1 MAVRIVLRGN
11 SGSGKTAL
19 SKRLQE
25 ALGPNTMRISHDTVR
40 MEILNV
46 RGEEGVRR
54 STPLLIE
61 LLRYGRAHSAVTIL
75 EGILPSSAYAPLFA
89 AAADLFGAESLFAYY
104 YDLPFAETLARH
116 ATKPNRADFGEAEM
130 RRWWQGR
137 DLVASLRETVFGP
150 ELSLEEAA
158 AQVLRDVRGE

>member
-1 MAVRIVLRGN
+1 MAVLIVLRGN

-89 AAADLFGAESLFAYY
+89 AAADLFGYY

-116 ATKPNRADFGEAEM
+116 ATKPNCADFGEAEM

-137 DLVASLRETVFGP
+137 DLAGSLRETVFGP

>member
-1 MAVRIVLRGN
+1 MAVLIILRGN

-61 LLRYGRAHSAVTIL
+61 LLRYGRAHA
-75 EGILPSSAYAPLFA
+75 APLFA
-89 AAADLFGAESLFAYY
+89 AAADLFGAENLFAYY

-137 DLVASLRETVFGP
+137 DLVSSLRETVFGP

>member
-1 MAVRIVLRGN
+1 MTRAAGADRIEENAQAATRGF
-11 SGSGKTAL
+11 A
-19 SKRLQE
+19 REE
-25 ALGPNTMRISHDTVR
+25 ADPIGCAQ
-40 MEILNV
+40 
-46 RGEEGVRR
+46 
-54 STPLLIE
+54 

-89 AAADLFGAESLFAYY
+89 AAADLFGAENLFAYY

-137 DLVASLRETVFGP
+137 DLAGSLRETVFGP

>member
-1 MAVRIVLRGN
+1 MNQLIILRGN
-11 SGSGKTAL
+11 SGSGKTSVA
-19 SKRLQE
+19 KALQE
-25 ALGPNTMRISHDTVR
+25 RFGPNTMRISHDMIR
-40 MEILNV
+40 LEILHV
-46 RGEEGVRR
+46 WGREGAAR
-54 STPLLIE
+54 SEPLMIH
-61 LLRYGRAHSAVTIL
+61 LLQYGRAHSEITIL
-75 EGILPSSAYAPLFA
+75 EGILPFRDYRRLFETA
-89 AAADLFGAESLFAYY
+89 LAEYGEYIFAYY

-137 DLVASLRETVFGP
+137 DLAGSLRETVFGP

>member
-1 MAVRIVLRGN
+1 MAVLIILRGN

-61 LLRYGRAHSAVTIL
+61 LL
-75 EGILPSSAYAPLFA
+75 EGILPSSDYAPLFA
-89 AAADLFGAESLFAYY
+89 AAADLFGAENLFAYY

-116 ATKPNRADFGEAEM
+116 ATKPNRADFGEVEM

-137 DLVASLRETVFGP
+137 DLAGSLRETVFGP
-150 ELSLEEAA
+150 ELSLEAAA

>member
-1 MAVRIVLRGN
+1 MAVLIVLRGN

-61 LLRYGRAHSAVTIL
+61 LLRYGRAH
-75 EGILPSSAYAPLFA
+75 A
-89 AAADLFGAESLFAYY
+89 AAADLFGAENLFAYY

>member
-1 MAVRIVLRGN
+1 MAVLIILRGN

-75 EGILPSSAYAPLFA
+75 EGILPSSAYA
-89 AAADLFGAESLFAYY
+89 ADLFGAENLFAYY

-137 DLVASLRETVFGP
+137 DLVSSLRETVFGP